1 MLTPKVTAIT
11 HAGPSPYAPAA
22 GRQSGSVARVASGSP
37 WVSPRGG

>member
-11 HAGPSPYAPAA
+11 HTGPSPYAPMA
-22 GRQSGSVARVASGSP
+22 RQSVSAPRVAGGSP

>member
-11 HAGPSPYAPAA
+11 HAGPSPYAPMARRSA
-22 GRQSGSVARVASGSP
+22 SAQRVASAAAP